1 MIVAILV
8 LFVTVLAS
16 GFLVRVFPPEDGRW
30 LKIAL
35 AFSGA
40 YLFTITII
48 HLLPEVLINSPD
60 PRVVGYWILAGFFLQ
75 LVLELFSHG
84 IEHGHIH
91 PHKNHNHAHGIGSMP
106 FLLLASL
113 FIHSFLEGS
122 ILVEGNAQHHHGHD
136 HGHSSS
142 TFYSVLI
149 GIAIHHIPAAFALM
163 SVLLTRLGSFTKAFL
178 WLLIFA
184 IGAPLGIFFSN
195 VILHEGAFE
204 GTLYTALTG
213 LVAGNFLHIST
224 TILFETSPEH
234 RFNRNKIVATLLGL
248 LLALASNWL

>member
-1 MIVAILV
+1 MVTAIIV

-16 GFLVRVFPPEDGRW
+16 GLLVRVFPPADGRW

-60 PRVVGYWILAGFFLQ
+60 PQVVGYWILAGFFLQ
-75 LVLELFSHG
+75 MVLELFSHG

-91 PHKNHNHAHGIGSMP
+91 PHKNHQHGRISSMP

-122 ILVEGNAQHHHGHD
+122 ILVDGAGHSHSHSHGQNQV
-136 HGHSSS
+136 HSSS

-163 SVLLTRLGSFTKAFL
+163 SVLLERLGSFKKAFA

-184 IGAPLGIFFSN
+184 VGAPLGIFFSN
-195 VILHEGAFE
+195 VILREGAFE
-204 GTLYTALTG
+204 GSLYT
-213 LVAGNFLHIST
+213 
-224 TILFETSPEH
+224 
-234 RFNRNKIVATLLGL
+234 
-248 LLALASNWL
+248 

>member
-1 MIVAILV
+1 ML
-8 LFVTVLAS
+8 S
-16 GFLVRVFPPEDGRW
+16 GLLVRALPTDDGRW

-48 HLLPEVLINSPD
+48 HLLPEVLTHSPD
-60 PRVVGYWILAGFFLQ
+60 PQVVGYWILAGFFLQ

-91 PHKNHNHAHGIGSMP
+91 KPKHADAHSHAGKTP

-122 ILVEGNAQHHHGHD
+122 ILVEG
-136 HGHSSS
+136 GHSHTHSGHTS
-142 TFYSVLI
+142 GTFYSVLI

-163 SVLLTRLGSFTKAFL
+163 SVLLAGFGNFKKAL
-178 WLLIFA
+178 AWLVVFA
-184 IGAPLGIFFSN
+184 VGAPLGIVFSN
-195 VILHEGAFE
+195 VILHDNAFE

-213 LVAGNFLHIST
+213 LVVGNFLHIST

-234 RFNRNKIVATLLGL
+234 RFNKNKIVATLLGL
-248 LLALASNWL
+248 VLALASTWL